1 MNKAL
6 AFFAAILAGFIT
18 GAFTSFAPHSDSAVN
33 PSGAA
38 NRSKPLVQPKSTTAR
53 SVRKTEQTDDER
65 FGKIASALQET
76 SVLKQ
81 QHDLYEA
88 LAALDAA
95 SMREIVARG
104 ERLPARYSFF
114 MRPLLDRWFA
124 LDEDAATAWVRAH
137 PHHREGWLS
146 WARNSPESALAEV
159 HAHPQSALARETLRQ
174 SVWALVGKEK
184 PAVAAKLAALESDFG
199 RDSLLATAITDWAKE
214 DPKAAF
220 LFAKKLPDAQQMIT
234 LCDVPLRSWI
244 ERDPERAKG
253 EVEALARDASN
264 GSRALGLIADVSEA
278 LAKND
283 PVHALEWLNGLPENC
298 RAPAPYLAIASTWA
312 KSDAIAALEWC
323 RANGV
328 ETGRG
333 IISGG
338 WFGSA
343 VISEAI
349 RSQPEET
356 IRWIEATPDPAT
368 RDTLLEHALSA
379 RSKWTGPTANSGEEQ
394 QVLALM
400 TTLPHD
406 AQERI
411 AYSLGGLRTTR
422 KESLNAVREWFDR
435 FSDPTVRSVAIEA
448 FAENAF
454 SNGTAQ
460 KEHLLAEFPDGAERD
475 AVLRGMVA
483 WQNKNSVARG
493 AESAAETAL
502 QISDPQ
508 KCHDALDDFVIDWL
522 HRDPRSARQWLSDPV
537 RIPPQWS
544 AAWLAEAERTR

>member
-6 AFFAAILAGFIT
+6 PFFAAILAGFIA
-18 GAFTSFAPHSDSAVN
+18 GAFTSFAPHSDIGVN
-33 PSGAA
+33 SSGVATG
-38 NRSKPLVQPKSTTAR
+38 SKLLALPKSTATR
-53 SVRKTEQTDDER
+53 SVRKTAQTDDER

-76 SVLKQ
+76 TVLKR
-81 QHDLYEA
+81 QHELYEA
-88 LAALDAA
+88 LAGLDAS
-95 SMREIVARG
+95 SMREIVARA
-104 ERLPARYSFF
+104 ERLPARYSFL
-114 MRPLLDRWFA
+114 MPPLLDRWFS

-244 ERDPERAKG
+244 QRDPERAKG
-253 EVEALARDASN
+253 EVEALARDTSN
-264 GSRALGLIADVSEA
+264 RSRALGLIANVSEA

-283 PVHALEWLNGLPENC
+283 PVRALEWLNSLPENC

-312 KSDAIAALEWC
+312 KSDAIGALEWC

-356 IRWIEATPDPAT
+356 IRWIEATPHHAT
-368 RDTLLEHALSA
+368 RDRLLEQALSA
-379 RSKWTGPTANSGEEQ
+379 RSKWTGPTANSEEEQ

-422 KESLNAVREWFDR
+422 KESLNAVHEWFDR
-435 FSDPTVRSVAIEA
+435 FSDPTVRCVAIEA
-448 FAENAF
+448 FAQNALD
-454 SNGTAQ
+454 NGTAE
-460 KEHLLAEFPDGAERD
+460 KEQLLAEFPDGAERD

-483 WQNKNSVARG
+483 GQNKNSVARG

-508 KCHDALDDFVIDWL
+508 KRHDTLDDFVIDWL
-522 HRDPRSARQWLSDPV
+522 HRDPSSARQWLTNSA
-537 RIPPQWS
+537 RIPAEWS